1 MFKFFSYSIC
11 TIFFS
16 ISCFSQT
23 IWKSDGSIIVD
34 GQIKRESY
42 AVRFLKQL
50 KKSDRNWFQATI
62 YKMPVDG
69 YFGED
74 IFLPGTP
81 LLRVSGMVP
90 GEDYLYSLAK
100 KNGFENAHPWRFKF
114 PQNNGV

>member
-50 KKSDRNWFQATI
+50 KKILDQKIVEKNQLI
-62 YKMPVDG
+62 YLNK
-69 YFGED
+69 
-74 IFLPGTP
+74 
-81 LLRVSGMVP
+81 SQ
-90 GEDYLYSLAK
+90 
-100 KNGFENAHPWRFKF
+100 KNHWSHVRLFYK
-114 PQNNGV
+114 